1 MIVRT
6 YARRN
11 RGPGGTGLTESGTE
25 DDVLWDSLSQE
36 SSQEIFGLPFS
47 SSQDSS
53 SWSLDESARLCI
65 QPSSKEPEEARAII
79 GRAPKRPREE
89 VNAKNRSGQI
99 LGKVPR
105 RAPSAPATSTLM
117 EAQEFGEMME
127 HVDEANFALDGLK
140 PGRPF
145 RIQRAS
151 LLSLLSVC
159 STPQQRRLLRTHGMA
174 KEIFDAIL
182 GLSTDDSPSSL
193 AAAVL
198 FYALACDGQ
207 DEHLLESSA
216 YVRFLLKFLNPC
228 TSADIERKPIIGSNL
243 LAVNGDIGLLTK
255 NSKSVDS
262 TTMAIMLKVQELLLS
277 CKELHMGNCDEDVTR
292 RPQLNSKWVALLA
305 LEKACLSTISLE
317 DTSGSV
323 RRVGGNFKEKLR
335 ELGGL
340 DVVFGVAVDCYSVL
354 EAILKESMSPLHEL
368 KSGDSLQSLALL
380 AKCLKIM
387 ENSTFLSKDNQ
398 SHLLEINSKFG
409 CDGSTLS
416 FIGLVI
422 NIIRV
427 LSGICLSDNSPQSF
441 AEPASSHD
449 LDGLDNSHSQGS
461 EVKSQGLKETGCCST
476 KVSNIPCEGNNL
488 TCNCWEMSDSY
499 SDLSGA
505 KFDSAA
511 SGDNVSVVKNSNCQ
525 SSFVCRKRESISS
538 SKLSCKS
545 VNCSKKNSSD
555 SDKLH
560 NLANDTKAETDDK
573 NHDPFAFDE
582 DDIEPTKWEAL
593 LSTKKKPS
601 QTAHSKMSKC
611 NMNNGEETELT
622 RDNHEACEGNSI
634 SLPNADSSTTDETA
648 DLLGE
653 CLLTAVKVLMNLTN
667 DNPIGC
673 QQTGECGGLDTMAHL
688 IVGHFPRFHLQ
699 PPASQNNNYHH
710 QNIKHLSDQEL
721 DFLVAIL
728 GLLVNLVEKDNTNR
742 ARLAAASV
750 SLPSLRKPDGKNNC
764 VAVIPLLCSIF
775 LANQGSGEAI
785 KDAVPLNDET
795 SVLQGQREAEKMIV
809 EAYSALLLAFL
820 SIESSSAREA
830 IACHLP
836 ENNLRILVPV
846 LERFV
851 AFHLSLNM
859 ISPETHSAVSEV
871 IECCRCP

>member
-11 RGPGGTGLTESGTE
+11 RCAGGTGLTESSADE
-25 DDVLWDSLSQE
+25 DILWDPLSQE

-65 QPSSKEPEEARAII
+65 QPSSRGPGQKRAVIS
-79 GRAPKRPREE
+79 RAAKRPREE
-89 VNAKNRSGQI
+89 VNAKNRSAQNI
-99 LGKVPR
+99 GKMPR
-105 RAPSAPATSTLM
+105 RTLPALATSTLM

-140 PGRPF
+140 PGRPL

-159 STPQQRRLLRTHGMA
+159 STPQQRRLIRTHGMA

-182 GLSTDDSPSSL
+182 GLSTDDSPSLL
-193 AAAVL
+193 AAAAL

-216 YVRFLLKFLNPC
+216 YVRFLLRLLNPL
-228 TSADIERKPIIGSNL
+228 TSADIERKSTIGSKL
-243 LAVNGDIGLLTK
+243 LGVHGDIGPLTK
-255 NSKSVDS
+255 NKSKSIDS

-277 CKELHMGNCDEDVTR
+277 CKELHKDNCDDDVTK
-292 RPQLNSKWVALLA
+292 RPQLNSKWVALLT

-340 DVVFGVAVDCYSVL
+340 DVVFDVAVDCYSVL
-354 EAILKESMSPLHEL
+354 EAVLKESMSPLLEL
-368 KSGDSLQSLALL
+368 KTGDPLQSLALL

-398 SHLLEINSKFG
+398 NHLLEINSKFG
-409 CDGSTLS
+409 CDGSSLS

-422 NIIRV
+422 NVIRV
-427 LSGICLSDNSPQSF
+427 LSGICLSDNSRQSS
-441 AEPASSHD
+441 AGPVSSHH
-449 LDGLDNSHSQGS
+449 LDMLDASRSQGS
-461 EVKSQGLKETGCCST
+461 EEKSQDLKETGCCST
-476 KVSNIPCEGNNL
+476 KVSNIPWEGSSFPSICGEPL
-488 TCNCWEMSDSY
+488 DSY
-499 SDLSGA
+499 SDLYSTA
-505 KFDSAA
+505 TEV
-511 SGDNVSVVKNSNCQ
+511 NVSVVKSRNVRSPFMCLKKEN
-525 SSFVCRKRESISS
+525 ISD
-538 SKLSCKS
+538 SKMSCKS
-545 VNCSKKNSSD
+545 HSENKSSD

-560 NLANDTKAETDDK
+560 TPASDMKDETDDK
-573 NHDPFAFDE
+573 GHDPFAFDE
-582 DDIEPTKWEAL
+582 DDIEPTKWEKL
-593 LSTKKKPS
+593 FSTKKNS
-601 QTAHSKMSKC
+601 SSTAHSKMSEC
-611 NMNNGEETELT
+611 SMDSGVENEFT
-622 RDNHEACEGNSI
+622 RSSNKACEGNAI
-634 SLPNADSSTTDETA
+634 SLLNADSSAAEETS

-653 CLLTAVKVLMNLTN
+653 CLLTGVKVLMNLTN
-667 DNPIGC
+667 DNSVGC
-673 QQTGECGGLDTMAHL
+673 RQTGECGGLDTMAHL

-699 PPASQNNNYHH
+699 QPASQDNDCHH
-710 QNIKHLSDQEL
+710 QNIKHLTDQEL

-750 SLPSLRKPDGKNNC
+750 SLQGLGKPDGRDSR

-785 KDAVPLNDET
+785 KDAATVPFNDET

-809 EAYSALLLAFL
+809 EAYTALLLAFL

-830 IACHLP
+830 IAYHLP
-836 ENNLRILVPV
+836 ENNLKILVPV